1 MATRE
6 FRCDPCDVTFRSK
19 KELDAHLKKIHRRI
33 DSKKR
38 IPPSQ
43 KGGAASEA
51 VAFD

>member
-1 MATRE
+1 M
-6 FRCDPCDVTFRSK
+6 TFRNK
-19 KELDAHLKKIHRRI
+19 KERDAHLKKIHHRI

-51 VAFD
+51 GAFD